1 MKRLSHDQD
10 ADDESRQS
18 NKMPGGSILVWCLKS
33 SLNNPTSLR
42 SRHKHTVFHPRRD
55 GRLGVLDFKLSPASQ
70 VAALSANFRTR

>member
-10 ADDESRQS
+10 AEDESRQS

-42 SRHKHTVFHPRRD
+42 SRHKHKVFHPSRD
-55 GRLGVLDFKLSPASQ
+55 GRLGTPALGREPQVRVTKSSQSP
-70 VAALSANFRTR
+70 R